1 MRPCHHRQSNR
12 SVHYLQCLHAL
23 LECTAVATRF
33 RRSPVRCRRAFPLVL
48 YLLLA
53 IAVSAQEPPGKPGP
67 PHPRTLGELQQAMHN
82 IVEKNHVPGAG
93 IALVSRGQLLWC
105 GGFGKADIAA
115 NRDVTCDT
123 EFRVGSISK
132 TFVAIALLQLEKQG
146 KIDLHARLK
155 DVAPEVPVKNPWE
168 STNPVRIVNLLEH
181 TAGFDDMHFSEVYN
195 YRDPPDFPLLKV
207 FQEHPGPQEVRW
219 PPGTRFSYSNPGYGI
234 AGYLIEKISGRP
246 FDVYIRDNI
255 LGPLQF
261 TAGDFDLTG
270 ANRALLAQGY
280 EGNPPRPVPYENIYL
295 RPAEDLKASPAEL
308 ANLVQFFLRR
318 GFAGDSLLLR
328 PEIVAR
334 TEIPETPLSARNG
347 LRMGYGLGNYS
358 EVQADVVTH
367 GHDGGIDG
375 FISTYRYMPEQG
387 WGFVVLLNTDA
398 SGKALRDLS
407 EVAADFLSKDF
418 SKPQQPVITLMTSR
432 LRQFVGYYAPRAPRD
447 QIFAFMDDLFG
458 GDRIRV
464 QDGILLRSGLFG
476 ESEALVPVGKNLFR
490 TEKQPEATAVFF
502 RNAKGAMCYVAF
514 GRNGEPYAERS
525 SLAWL
530 YLRWIVLALCALIFA
545 SAILYAL
552 VWLLQWSFGRLKSRW
567 SVAVRLV
574 PLVSIAC
581 LIVAF
586 VSCFKT
592 LNNLGQLNVWSL
604 IVFAG
609 TALFMP
615 LSLFALWLAVAVPRN
630 EIHRVAR
637 IHSLIVSLACCTLAV
652 FLAHWHLLALRLWAP

>member
-1 MRPCHHRQSNR
+1 M
-12 SVHYLQCLHAL
+12 
-23 LECTAVATRF
+23 TRF
-33 RRSPVRCRRAFPLVL
+33 RSLPSFAFLAVTVSCTSLFAQQKSPAP
-48 YLLLA
+48 
-53 IAVSAQEPPGKPGP
+53 
-67 PHPRTLGELQQAMHN
+67 PRTLDELQQAMKG
-82 IVEKNHVPGAG
+82 IVERSHVPGAG

-105 GGFGKADIAA
+105 GGIGKADIAT

-132 TFVAIALLQLEKQG
+132 TFVALALLQLEQQG

-168 STNPVRIVNLLEH
+168 STSPVRIVNLLEH

-207 FQEHPGPQEVRW
+207 LQEHPGPQEVRW

-234 AGYLIEKISGRP
+234 AGYLIEKASGQP
-246 FDVYIRDNI
+246 FDVYIRKNI
-255 LGPLQF
+255 LAPLQF
-261 TAGDFDLTG
+261 TAGDFDLTA

-280 EGNPPRPVPYENIYL
+280 GGNPPRPVSYKNIYL
-295 RPAEDLKASPAEL
+295 RPAGDLKASPGEL
-308 ANLVQFFLRR
+308 AKLVQFFLSR
-318 GFAGDSLLLR
+318 GVAGETTLFR
-328 PEIVAR
+328 PEIIAR
-334 TEIPETPLSARNG
+334 MEVPETPLSARYG
-347 LRMGYGLGNYS
+347 LRMGYGLANYS
-358 EVQADVVTH
+358 EVQAGVVTH

-407 EVAADFLSKDF
+407 DLAADFLSRDF
-418 SKPQQPVITLMTSR
+418 AKPQQPVVPLMTSH
-432 LRQFVGYYAPRAPRD
+432 LRQFAGYYAPRAPRE
-447 QIFAFMDDLFG
+447 QLLAFMDDLFG

-464 QDGILLRSGLFG
+464 QDGILLRSGVFG
-476 ESEALVPVGKNLFR
+476 KSQVLVPVGKNLFR
-490 TEKQPEATAVFF
+490 TENQPEATAVFF
-502 RNAKGAMCYVAF
+502 RNAKGTMCYVAF

-530 YLRWIVLALCALIFA
+530 YLRWAILALCAVVFA
-545 SAILYAL
+545 SALLYAL
-552 VWLLQWSFGRLKSRW
+552 VWLLQWAFGRLKSRW

-592 LNNLGQLNVWSL
+592 LNDLGQLNTWSL
-604 IVFAG
+604 IVFTG
-609 TALFMP
+609 TAVFAP
-615 LSLFALWLAVAVPRN
+615 LSLFALLLAVAIPRS
-630 EIHRVAR
+630 EVHRAVR
-637 IHSLIVSLACCTLAV
+637 IHSLIVSLACCTVAV
-652 FLAHWHLLALRLWAP
+652 FLASWHLLALRLWAP